1 MTILIIKTYKNNSK
15 NNGYDKT
22 YGRMARFRTIDGQEI
37 LSDEEK

>member
-15 NNGYDKT
+15 NNDYGKT
-22 YGRMARFRTIDGQEI
+22 YGRMARFRTIYGQEI